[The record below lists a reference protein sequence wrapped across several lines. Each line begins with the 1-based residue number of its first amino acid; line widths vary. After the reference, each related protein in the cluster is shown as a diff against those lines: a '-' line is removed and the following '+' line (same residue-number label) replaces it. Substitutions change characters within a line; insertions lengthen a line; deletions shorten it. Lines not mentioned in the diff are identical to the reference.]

1 MMNEGK
7 ETTEKEQ
14 IQPAEIT
21 FQGWTQDDV
30 EIIQSDLDIRDRD

>member
-1 MMNEGK
+1 MKDNK
-7 ETTEKEQ
+7 ETTQEQ
-14 IQPAEIT
+14 TQPVEIT

>member
-1 MMNEGK
+1 MKDNK
-7 ETTEKEQ
+7 ETTQKEQ
-14 IQPAEIT
+14 TQPVEIT